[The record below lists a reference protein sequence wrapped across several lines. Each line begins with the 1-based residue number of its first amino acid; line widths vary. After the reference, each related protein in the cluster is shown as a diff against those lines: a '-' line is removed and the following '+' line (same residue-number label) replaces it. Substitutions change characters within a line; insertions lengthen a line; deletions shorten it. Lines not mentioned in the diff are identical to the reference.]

1 MFDRAQ
7 QNNELRRVMDAC
19 LPGLEKRPD
28 FDRDVL
34 RQVRGEV
41 KVKRKLSVGFVLTM
55 ILILITVTALAIT
68 AIQALHEKAIQQEAE
83 SGLIREW
90 SADEKVEF
98 VDEMVE
104 AGIELNEAQIQSL
117 HSDALSEEEK
127 DTLAMQ
133 IMTGYYPTVDSV
145 LTATDI
151 LSSEYGRYGTWP
163 LELQAWYSETLKE
176 NGGSS
181 DRWNVLPGDDAISEE
196 QALCNAKG
204 MLTEI
209 YNYSQEEAD
218 TMFMERFFREVD
230 VEGRSQSQW
239 YFQFYPDINEN
250 EFYFVSLEPN
260 GQYIQS
266 GSTFTDETEGALLG
280 QMYSDLRRS
289 GKLKTVEDFASY
301 AETVA
306 PLINDAIAR
315 GVEDISPWAVYFAS
329 IPYALPIE
337 ADITQEEAIQI
348 ADAAVTSYTGW
359 TLEEIYHYYVPSISF
374 RVYDEDNFEWRL
386 GYHLPVGGALN
397 GYEDAYE
404 RFHAGEIPFCIIVRM
419 NSRTREVFEVS
430 ESYNQNANRFGE

>member
-1 MFDRAQ
+1 MTDNTIKQAINSNLSAVHVSQRHVNRIMF
-7 QNNELRRVMDAC
+7 NITE
-19 LPGLEKRPD
+19 GK
-28 FDRDVL
+28 
-34 RQVRGEV
+34 
-41 KVKRKLSVGFVLTM
+41 KVKKKLSVAFVLTM
-55 ILILITVTALAIT
+55 ILILVIATALAVT
-68 AIQALHEKAIQQEAE
+68 AIQALHERAIQHEAE

-90 SADEKVEF
+90 SPYEKVEF

-104 AGIELNEAQIQSL
+104 AGIELDDTQVQSL

-127 DTLAMQ
+127 DALAMQ

-151 LSSEYGRYGTWP
+151 LSKEYGRYGTWP
-163 LELQAWYSETLKE
+163 LELQAWYSETLKA

-181 DRWNVLPGDDAISEE
+181 DRWNVLPGDHAISEE
-196 QALCNAKG
+196 QALRNAKG

-218 TMFMERFFREVD
+218 AMFVERFFREVD
-230 VEGRSQSQW
+230 VEGQPQNQW
-239 YFQFYPDINEN
+239 YFQFYPDINDN
-250 EFYFVSLEPN
+250 EFFFVSFEPN

-266 GSTFTDETEGALLG
+266 GSTFANDTEGALLR
-280 QMYSDLRRS
+280 QMYSDLRQS
-289 GKLKTVEDFASY
+289 GNLETVEDFASY

-315 GVEDISPWAVYFAS
+315 GVKDISPWAVYFAS
-329 IPYALPIE
+329 IPYTRPTE
-337 ADITQEEAIQI
+337 ADITQEEAEQI
-348 ADAAVTSYTGW
+348 ADAAVMSYTGW

-374 RVYDEDNFEWRL
+374 RVYDENHFEWRF
-386 GYHLPVGGALN
+386 GYHLPVGGSLN

-430 ESYNQNANRFGE
+430 ESYNQNANHFGE